1 MNATLLSQLRYKD
14 FLCLAEI
21 LDHNLSYRNWNS
33 LGKLI
38 IEERPDIASH
48 QVDFLKHG
56 YVEEQSASWEFVHSL
71 SGKGSSC
78 SINTF
83 KKIAQ
88 KLKRIDICNFLD
100 TLPDQSID
108 IWRLPLNEKKRLVYY
123 LELPCVTS
131 CDWRMFADALGY
143 SYADI
148 NHIFCGNRSLE
159 RPTVLLFNL
168 LISKYPT
175 FTLQELIKICM
186 KAPKD
191 YSTVVEKLIAICE
204 EQGLQTLYYQE

>member
-1 MNATLLSQLRYKD
+1 MNATLLSQLRYRD

-71 SGKGSSC
+71 SCKVSSC
-78 SINTF
+78 SISTF
-83 KKIAQ
+83 KKIARM
-88 KLKRIDICNFLD
+88 LKRIDMCNFLD
-100 TLPDQSID
+100 TLHDQSTD
-108 IWRLPLNEKKRLVYY
+108 IWKLPLKEKKRLVYY
-123 LELPCVTS
+123 LELPCVIS
-131 CDWRMFADALGY
+131 GDWRMFADALGY

-148 NHIFCGNRSLE
+148 NHIFRRNRSLE

-175 FTLQELIKICM
+175 FTLQEFIKICM
-186 KAPKD
+186 KAPD
-191 YSTVVEKLIAICE
+191 CYSAVVEKLIAICE
-204 EQGLQTLYYQE
+204 ERGLQAS